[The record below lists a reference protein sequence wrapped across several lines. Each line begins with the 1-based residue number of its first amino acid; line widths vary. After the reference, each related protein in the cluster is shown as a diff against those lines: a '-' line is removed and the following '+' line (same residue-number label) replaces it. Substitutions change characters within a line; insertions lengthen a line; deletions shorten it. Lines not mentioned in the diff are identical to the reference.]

1 MLLIFLRVIS
11 CEEFIVALNSDV
23 PCYAN
28 NSISHYQPLEC
39 YYDDPTFLQ
48 SSNITMIF
56 MNGSYEGNR
65 TDTIFLQEIKI
76 FHLIGKGATTISSL
90 NLVLNSYYFYEPIE
104 IRQVNLTNS
113 YFTFNT
119 DTNISHAHFL
129 KSSIRVSVND
139 GYSAVL
145 ICNSTFQSTNITVSY
160 GTIYLS
166 GFVKF
171 YTFGSNVT
179 LLNGTTIKI
188 GDNAN
193 ITFCKNYTCKE
204 AGDITWD
211 AQNLWLH
218 INKTKNGNYSEIKL
232 SDSCP
237 LGKCLKQSTKTL
249 DNQCSEYHT
258 GDLCGSCTDSLGI
271 GYSGCLECSNN
282 NNLALLILFAAA
294 GPLLIIVI
302 SILNLTVTQGVINGV
317 IFYAN
322 IVWVYK
328 SFFLQ
333 ISDNSRFYYYYY
345 YYYNPLYVILAW
357 LNLDFGVP
365 TCFAHGLTAPV
376 KHFLEFL
383 FPFYIATLFF
393 VGLRFSDKLSKLL
406 GSRSVPTLATLLFLS
421 YTKLFR
427 TIITCFQLATY
438 ELHQPNKETEIIH
451 VWAIDGKPFYGFKEP
466 HFYLFVF
473 AVVLLVVLWIPY
485 TFLLLLMQCLRKID
499 HYRALRFIGR
509 YKPFYDAHFGPLNDR
524 HHYWFG
530 LLLLVRGLLL
540 LISSFTLHKAL
551 ELNIYL
557 LLVVM
562 LFLLC
567 YLNIA
572 RVYKK
577 RLVMTFESLF
587 LANLILFIVIQLQYY
602 KDQMYGQIC
611 GQIVGTSFVSFAV
624 LKILIIV
631 IMNIVLSIRS
641 CRKARRKNLHRE
653 KHNKQSNVE
662 VELTANARFR
672 DSILEEPLLADS

>member
-28 NSISHYQPLEC
+28 NSNSHYKPLKC

-56 MNGSYEGNR
+56 MNGSHEGNR
-65 TDTIFLQEIKI
+65 TDTIFLQEIEI

-90 NLVLNSYYFYEPIE
+90 NLVLNSYYYLYEPIE

-113 YFTFNT
+113 YFTLYT
-119 DTNISHAHFL
+119 DTNISHAYFL
-129 KSSIRVSVND
+129 NSSIRVSVND
-139 GYSAVL
+139 GYSAV
-145 ICNSTFQSTNITVSY
+145 IMCNSTFQSTNITVFY
-160 GTIYLS
+160 GTINLL

-171 YTFGSNVT
+171 YTFGNNVT
-179 LLNGTTIKI
+179 LLNGATIKI

-345 YYYNPLYVILAW
+345 YYSPLNIILAW

-427 TIITCFQLATY
+427 TIITCLQLATY
-438 ELHQPNKETEIIH
+438 ELHQPNKEMKIIY
-451 VWAIDGKPFYGFKEP
+451 VWAIDGKPYFGI
-466 HFYLFVF
+466 HSYLFVF
-473 AVVLLVVLWIPY
+473 ASVLLVVLWIPY

-509 YKPFYDAHFGPLNDR
+509 YKPFYDAHFGPLDDR

-540 LISSFTLHKAL
+540 LISSLTLHKAL

-587 LANLILFIVIQLQYY
+587 LANLILFIVIQLHY
-602 KDQMYGQIC
+602 KDSIYGR
-611 GQIVGTSFVSFAV
+611 IVGLSFTSFAV
-624 LKILIIV
+624 FKILIIV
-631 IMNIVLSIRS
+631 IINIVISIQS
-641 CRKARRKNLHRE
+641 CCKARRKNFQRE
-653 KHNKQSNVE
+653 NKQSNAE
-662 VELTANARFR
+662 VELTASARFR